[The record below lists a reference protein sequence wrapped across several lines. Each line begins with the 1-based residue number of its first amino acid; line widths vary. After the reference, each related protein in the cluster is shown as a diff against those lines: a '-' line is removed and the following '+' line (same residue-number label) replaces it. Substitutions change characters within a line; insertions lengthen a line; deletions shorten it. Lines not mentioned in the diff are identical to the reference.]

1 MAGELELKSEKEIFP
16 FILKHWKILLLIAI
30 LILTFYLR
38 FYHVDYPVVGYHDWK
53 ETHYLTESRNFAE
66 EGFFQ
71 YGFFMPFVD
80 FLTLGGDPNGVHSDS
95 LPTLSII
102 LGFLFNIFGSS
113 LLLARFVTIL
123 FSVGAVLFLYLFM
136 KELTKNEYLSFASAF
151 ALAITP
157 LSVFFGRNV
166 QLINP
171 ALFFMLATFYFYT
184 KWIKTDKSKLMIL
197 TAVSLALC
205 ILTKYSFFLVV
216 FPMLFMFP
224 YKRLKKVKEKSKS
237 YLISA
242 LALLSIP
249 LWFFYSDIYMAKKL
263 GQSGA
268 VASRIF
274 DFSSFPQI
282 WEIFKVFIPDNY
294 TWIGF
299 LFAIVGLVLFFVFYK
314 KGRLFNKFI
323 LGYLVGIIIWLIFM
337 AGKLE
342 GHSYHHYPL
351 LPLFAILVGFAVLM
365 VSNVVAKFVA
375 ALSNK
380 KIKVKHLRILL
391 ILLLFFLLWSPSME
405 AKDKQFNTQFFG
417 LDVAGDY
424 VRENSEVTDK
434 MFHSTHQS
442 HGVLW
447 HANRQGYGLPD
458 SIDKLREGE
467 QNGANWLFVYQWGF
481 NIMNNPELWEEVKS
495 TYSLRQV
502 AFLQQGEQ
510 VSPIYFLLEKGG
522 SFDEDELN
530 TMIADKEIKIRNY
543 EYTNGGQIPLTYID
557 L

>member
-1 MAGELELKSEKEIFP
+1 MEHAAMDMRFNAYKE
-16 FILKHWKILLLIAI
+16 H
-30 LILTFYLR
+30 
-38 FYHVDYPVVGYHDWK
+38 K
-53 ETHYLTESRNFAE
+53 ETPKLN
-66 EGFFQ
+66 G
-71 YGFFMPFVD
+71 
-80 FLTLGGDPNGVHSDS
+80 LG
-95 LPTLSII
+95 I
-102 LGFLFNIFGSS
+102 
-113 LLLARFVTIL
+113 
-123 FSVGAVLFLYLFM
+123 
-136 KELTKNEYLSFASAF
+136 
-151 ALAITP
+151 ALAIT
-157 LSVFFGRNV
+157 
-166 QLINP
+166 
-171 ALFFMLATFYFYT
+171 
-184 KWIKTDKSKLMIL
+184 
-197 TAVSLALC
+197 
-205 ILTKYSFFLVV
+205 
-216 FPMLFMFP
+216 
-224 YKRLKKVKEKSKS
+224 
-237 YLISA
+237 
-242 LALLSIP
+242 
-249 LWFFYSDIYMAKKL
+249 
-263 GQSGA
+263 
-268 VASRIF
+268 
-274 DFSSFPQI
+274 
-282 WEIFKVFIPDNY
+282 
-294 TWIGF
+294 
-299 LFAIVGLVLFFVFYK
+299 
-314 KGRLFNKFI
+314 
-323 LGYLVGIIIWLIFM
+323 GI
-337 AGKLE
+337 
-342 GHSYHHYPL
+342 
-351 LPLFAILVGFAVLM
+351 
-365 VSNVVAKFVA
+365 
-375 ALSNK
+375 
-380 KIKVKHLRILL
+380 ILL